1 MLPINTLDKR
11 IYTFAMLGIITVLF
25 WSMISCFVFNDY
37 SVAEENAL
45 IENSQFFILLIA
57 LLLSLK
63 TSLQR
68 FRKDKIISV
77 FFAFFSLGFILREV
91 DLEDF
96 NLPFWL
102 IAMGS
107 GTGRTVLLVSLFSVI
122 SLYAISKF
130 RFYFDLGG
138 VFFKSKVGISL
149 ILSGVF
155 LVLGSLF
162 EDIDIRAKFVME
174 ECLELI
180 AYGLFFRAI
189 AVLARKEVRPSRHI

>member
-1 MLPINTLDKR
+1 MRTINTLDKR
-11 IYTFAMLGIITVLF
+11 IYSFALLGIVVVLF
-25 WSMISCFVFNDY
+25 WSLISCFVFNDY
-37 SVAEENAL
+37 SIAQENGL

-63 TSLQR
+63 TSLHR

-77 FFAFFSLGFILREV
+77 VFAFFSLGFILREI

-102 IAMGS
+102 ITAGS
-107 GTGRTVLLVSLFSVI
+107 GNGRTLLLVTLFLI
-122 SLYAISKF
+122 ILLYSISKF
-130 RFYFDLGG
+130 RFYSDLGG
-138 VFFKSKVGISL
+138 VFLKSSIGISL
-149 ILSGVF
+149 LFSGMF
-155 LVLGSLF
+155 LVLGSFF
-162 EDIDIRAKFVME
+162 EDIEIRANVVIE

-189 AVLARKEVRPSRHI
+189 AVISRKEIRASRHI

>member
-1 MLPINTLDKR
+1 MKTINTLDKR
-11 IYTFAMLGIITVLF
+11 IYSFALLGIVVVLF

-37 SVAEENAL
+37 SIAQENGL
-45 IENSQFFILLIA
+45 IENSQIFILLIA

-63 TSLQR
+63 TSLHR

-77 FFAFFSLGFILREV
+77 VFAFFSLGFILREI

-102 IAMGS
+102 IAAGS
-107 GTGRTVLLVSLFSVI
+107 GNGRTLLLVTLFLI
-122 SLYAISKF
+122 ILLYAISKF
-130 RFYFDLGG
+130 RFYSDLGG
-138 VFFKSKVGISL
+138 VFLKSKIGISL
-149 ILSGVF
+149 LFSGIF
-155 LVLGSLF
+155 LVLGSFF
-162 EDIDIRAKFVME
+162 EDIDIRANVVIE

-189 AVLARKEVRPSRHI
+189 AVISRKEIRASRHI

>member
-11 IYTFAMLGIITVLF
+11 IYTFALLGIVTVLF
-25 WSMISCFVFNDY
+25 WSTISCFVFNDY
-37 SVAEENAL
+37 SVAEENGL

-57 LLLSLK
+57 LLLSFK

-107 GTGRTVLLVSLFSVI
+107 GAGRTVLLVSLFSVI

-162 EDIDIRAKFVME
+162 EDIDIRANVVME

-180 AYGLFFRAI
+180 AYGLFCRAI
-189 AVLARKEVRPSRHI
+189 AVFARKEVRPSRHI

>member
-1 MLPINTLDKR
+1 MLNLIFFKWLAGVLPINTLDKR
-11 IYTFAMLGIITVLF
+11 IYTFAMLGIVTLLF

-37 SVAEENAL
+37 SVAEENGL

-138 VFFKSKVGISL
+138 VFLKV
-149 ILSGVF
+149 
-155 LVLGSLF
+155 
-162 EDIDIRAKFVME
+162 K
-174 ECLELI
+174 
-180 AYGLFFRAI
+180 
-189 AVLARKEVRPSRHI
+189 